1 MNAPMTLD
9 ARQRAALVLLGL
21 DEDVARAILSKLEQK
36 DVRLLAEAADSLRG
50 IKAEVLEPVF
60 EDFERAMSA
69 PMLPAAA
76 GDYVRQLTAMS
87 IGTDRAQ
94 ELFSP
99 AAPPSAPLE
108 LIKNART
115 ATVAELLGEEH
126 PQVAAVILSQLPR
139 AQAAEI
145 LLVMT
150 KEQQSDLLG
159 RIASLETVPPHM
171 VELASEALAKA
182 LAAAGALS
190 EESDSKEFDGIA
202 FAAELLNE
210 LGPTD
215 SERLL
220 GALGESNAKLAPRIR
235 EAMFTFEDLGRIEAR
250 QLQPLMREV
259 PSETMLLALKTASE
273 ELRNKF
279 LSAVSARAAE
289 SMREDLSMM
298 PPTKLSD
305 VEKAQRDVV
314 DTAMKMSQQGKLA
327 LPSSGGGEKLV

>member
-1 MNAPMTLD
+1 
-9 ARQRAALVLLGL
+9 
-21 DEDVARAILSKLEQK
+21 
-36 DVRLLAEAADSLRG
+36 
-50 IKAEVLEPVF
+50 
-60 EDFERAMSA
+60 
-69 PMLPAAA
+69 MLPAAA

-115 ATVAELLGEEH
+115 ATVAELLAEEH

-150 KEQQSDLLG
+150 KEQQADLLG

-190 EESDSKEFDGIA
+190 EESDSRDFDGIA

-220 GALGESNAKLAPRIR
+220 GALGEANAKLAPRIR

>member
-1 MNAPMTLD
+1 
-9 ARQRAALVLLGL
+9 
-21 DEDVARAILSKLEQK
+21 
-36 DVRLLAEAADSLRG
+36 
-50 IKAEVLEPVF
+50 
-60 EDFERAMSA
+60 
-69 PMLPAAA
+69 
-76 GDYVRQLTAMS
+76 
-87 IGTDRAQ
+87 
-94 ELFSP
+94 
-99 AAPPSAPLE
+99 
-108 LIKNART
+108 
-115 ATVAELLGEEH
+115 
-126 PQVAAVILSQLPR
+126 
-139 AQAAEI
+139 
-145 LLVMT
+145 
-150 KEQQSDLLG
+150 
-159 RIASLETVPPHM
+159 M

-190 EESDSKEFDGIA
+190 EESDSRDFDGIA

-220 GALGESNAKLAPRIR
+220 GALGEANAKLAPRIR

-327 LPSSGGGEKLV
+327 LPASGGGGEKLV